1 MKVLVAICTL
11 SHRRKRKQQRRTQF
25 QSDFAIP
32 NARRVSISHAA
43 GAEVT
48 PLPQT
53 LARTDNPLHWI
64 FMHEM

>member
-1 MKVLVAICTL
+1 MKALVAICTL
-11 SHRRKRKQQRRTQF
+11 SRRRNRKQQRRTQF

-32 NARRVSISHAA
+32 NATRVSISRAR

-48 PLPQT
+48 PLLQI
-53 LARTDNPLHWI
+53 LACTDNPLPWI